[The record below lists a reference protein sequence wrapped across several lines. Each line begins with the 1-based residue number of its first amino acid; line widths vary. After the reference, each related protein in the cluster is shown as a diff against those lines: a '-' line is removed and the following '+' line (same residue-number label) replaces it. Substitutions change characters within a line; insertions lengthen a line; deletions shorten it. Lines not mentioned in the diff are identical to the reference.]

1 MRSISSITRPRSTY
15 EDRPDSY
22 YAIHISCHIVAYYH
36 VVGDFIGQVGVRMMS
51 HRLKQSLADIALR
64 VRMPFLVIHYSAQRK
79 RARIERLDGN
89 EYVGYYESTPTVE
102 RRWPADKIEW
112 ILLASF

>member
-1 MRSISSITRPRSTY
+1 MLAGNNVVSSDTGRL
-15 EDRPDSY
+15 
-22 YAIHISCHIVAYYH
+22 AI
-36 VVGDFIGQVGVRMMS
+36 RMMS
-51 HRLKQSLADIALR
+51 HKLKQSLADIALR
-64 VRMPFLVIHYSAQRK
+64 VRLPFLAIHYSAQRK

-112 ILLASF
+112 ILLVAYRS